1 MTKSST
7 PLLSVRQLSMRSGK
21 THVLSDINLDTH
33 KGEVLVVI
41 GPSGSGKSTL
51 IRCLNGL
58 ESPFEGTIDLMGSHY
73 HTTRSSEWAR
83 LRNHVGMVFQDYSL
97 FSHMSVLQN
106 MTLAPVLRGKG
117 TQEECEQ
124 HALELL
130 DRVQLKHKATSM
142 PADLS
147 GGQQQCVTIVR
158 ALTMQPEIMCFDEPT
173 SALDPEMVKEVLD
186 TMIELAETGITMIC
200 VTHEMGFAREV
211 ATPVNFMDHGELIVS
226 DEPSRFFSNHEY
238 PRLQGFLKNTQP
250 FRPAAWSR

>member
-1 MTKSST
+1 MTESSA
-7 PLLSVRQLSMRSGK
+7 PLLSVRQLSMRYGK
-21 THVLSDINLDTH
+21 TQVLSDINLDIH

-58 ESPFEGTIDLMGSHY
+58 ESPFEGTIDLMGSRY
-73 HTTRSSEWAR
+73 HATRSSEWTR

-97 FSHMSVLQN
+97 FPHMSVLQN

-147 GGQQQCVTIVR
+147 GGQQQRVAIVR
-158 ALTMQPEIMCFDEPT
+158 ALAMQPEIMCFDEPT
-173 SALDPEMVKEVLD
+173 SALDPEIVNEVLAVMRD
-186 TMIELAETGITMIC
+186 LVNHGMTMVV
-200 VTHEMGFAREV
+200 VTHEMGFAKDV
-211 ATPVNFMDHGELIVS
+211 ANAIVFMDEGQIIETSAPDELFHNPKSTRVKT
-226 DEPSRFFSNHEY
+226 
-238 PRLQGFLKNTQP
+238 FLDKILY
-250 FRPAAWSR
+250 